1 MTMRTCLVPPLLSAA
16 AALGSQSHP
25 SSASAT
31 GVPPM
36 ITKDAPP
43 EERLLGTGNVRKFHV
58 LSSEEIF
65 HLITDLADRY
75 PQFATLTDAQ
85 TRFGLP
91 AAGSEADCPYDR
103 ATGLGAGCRNYIL
116 SIEDKAVHPEGSASA
131 AALPEVFLSGCL
143 HGNERVGPSSVTEA
157 ASLLLEAA
165 ACVALPT
172 DPADATSVADAIAC
186 RRDLDER
193 GIGEAHRRWL
203 ARLVSTRRIVIMPT
217 ANALGYYQ
225 NRREEGGIDPNRDFP
240 FDIEPNDSDKCM
252 QTIAGRSI
260 NEVFREHLFQLSITF
275 HAGMEAITYEWG
287 APTYLKYMSPDD
299 EAQSQ
304 IAQGYKRFA
313 GKFAGTPD
321 YKVGTMNDVVYYVR
335 GGMEDWAYG
344 GSWDPD
350 RVVQC
355 TPNTFGGY
363 PLENTAYNDSTLR
376 MFNVL
381 VEASDHKT
389 PPADKT
395 GTTEQLLISNGTGNG
410 HISRNIR
417 IALMAIELV
426 EPYVSILGA
435 DGIALE
441 DDIVPSKERSN
452 RQCMK
457 DKAMLIPSNKKKI
470 EIEWTVGGGFTVDE
484 TRIIHGRWEDM
495 PASIDGSS
503 QLTDEDMAKLDGKI
517 NTVDATVGG
526 GTTQWHQVGA
536 QPSSGAFPTIGP
548 VFQASIDI
556 TSYGPGDKIAVFAL
570 ARLDSSWSKQPNSIK
585 PEGPPLSHAVNA
597 RTNPEWHH
605 ESAGK
610 IIQGRILWYSIPLTL
625 VFADDANGSDGSIDL
640 SSRLKPPKIDN
651 GSQIG
656 GDIGVN
662 SGSSGA
668 SSGNSGSSGLTGHLM
683 VTVAACSILIVFAC
697 VVLARRRRGRVVYS
711 RAMMAN
717 LDEFSE
723 DLTFEEEDAFANTA
737 GSYHDQR
744 PDASIEMASRRGD
757 ADDDEEE
764 AGGRAFSIE

>member
-1 MTMRTCLVPPLLSAA
+1 MRSRLVPPLLAAA
-16 AALGSQSHP
+16 AALASQIP
-25 SSASAT
+25 PISA
-31 GVPPM
+31 
-36 ITKDAPP
+36 DAS
-43 EERLLGTGNVRKFHV
+43 RSLDAANIRSFHV

-65 HLITDLADRY
+65 HIINDLADRY

-103 ATGLGAGCRNYIL
+103 DTGLNAGCRNYIL
-116 SIEDKAVHPEGSASA
+116 TIEDKAVHPEGSASA
-131 AALPEVFLSGCL
+131 ATLPEVFLSGCL

-157 ASLLLEAA
+157 ASLLLEVA

-172 DPADATSVADAIAC
+172 DPADSRSVNDAILC

-193 GIGEAHRRWL
+193 GIGESHRRWL

-225 NRREEGGIDPNRDFP
+225 NKREEGGIDPNRDFP
-240 FDIEPNDSDKCM
+240 FDIEEKDKDKCM

-260 NEVFREHLFQLSITF
+260 NELFREHLFQLSITF

-304 IAQGYKRFA
+304 IALGYKQFA
-313 GKFAGTPD
+313 GNFDGTPD

-363 PLENTAYNDSTLR
+363 PPEKTTYNDSTLR

-389 PPADKT
+389 PPATKT
-395 GTTEQLLISNGTGNG
+395 GTTEQLLITNGAGNG
-410 HISRNIR
+410 HISRNLR

-426 EPYVSILGA
+426 QPYVSILGA
-435 DGIALE
+435 NGVALE
-441 DDIVPSKERSN
+441 DDIVPSKDRSN
-452 RQCMK
+452 RSCMQN
-457 DKAMLIPSNKKKI
+457 KAMLIPSNKKEI

-495 PASIDGSS
+495 PPSIDGSG
-503 QLTDEDMAKLDGKI
+503 QLTDEDLAKLDGKI
-517 NTVDATVGG
+517 NTLDATVGG
-526 GTTQWHQVGA
+526 GTTQWHKDGA
-536 QPSSGAFPTIGP
+536 QPNPGAFPTIGP
-548 VFQASIDI
+548 LFQASIE
-556 TSYGPGDKIAVFAL
+556 TSSYSPGDKVAVFAL
-570 ARLDSSWSKQPNSIK
+570 ARLDSSWSHQPNNIK
-585 PEGPPLSHAVNA
+585 PEGPPLSHVVNA
-597 RTNPEWHH
+597 RTNPTWHH

-610 IIQGRILWYSIPLTL
+610 VIQGRLLWYSIPLTL
-625 VFADDANGSDGSIDL
+625 VVGDDANGSGVAIDL

-651 GSQIG
+651 GPQIG
-656 GDIGVN
+656 GGFGGNIGSA
-662 SGSSGA
+662 SGG
-668 SSGNSGSSGLTGHLM
+668 GLTGHLM
-683 VTVAACSILIVFAC
+683 VGIAACSIFILFAC
-697 VVLARRRRGRVVYS
+697 VVLATRRRRGRVEYS
-711 RAMMAN
+711 RAMMGA
-717 LDEFSE
+717 LDEFS
-723 DLTFEEEDAFANTA
+723 DGLTFEEEDAFSTP
-737 GSYHDQR
+737 GSYHDKR
-744 PDASIEMASRRGD
+744 FDDSIEMAARREH
-757 ADDDEEE
+757 ADVEEE
-764 AGGRAFSIE
+764 EGGRGRAFSID